1 MPAVTGT
8 ANNWRDHGC
17 RGHNNR
23 GTGHDHDCI
32 RPTPSIGSTVK
43 ADTASARSIG
53 SVDTDKRK

>member
-8 ANNWRDHGC
+8 ANHWC
-17 RGHNNR
+17 RGDHNG
-23 GTGHDHDCI
+23 GTGYDHDCI